1 MTPSQV
7 QAPLLEVNAGRRLV
21 VEQVKALL
29 QEEQRKLDTDPGV
42 ATVRYDI
49 FFLFFL
55 YSPPHPES
63 NLCYGGGG

>member
-1 MTPSQV
+1 MTLSQV

-21 VEQVKALL
+21 VDQVEALL

-49 FFLFFL
+49 FSFSL
-55 YSPPHPES
+55 YCPPPPGIE
-63 NLCYGGGG
+63 LTLRGGG

>member
-21 VEQVKALL
+21 VDQVEALL

-49 FFLFFL
+49 HLFP
-55 YSPPHPES
+55 YIVTPPPW
-63 NLCYGGGG
+63 N